1 MRAPEIAV
9 LGAEEPAGNQETVQ
23 MARVTTFISHAHG
36 ESELAALLKAS
47 LVQDFIG
54 LVDIFVSSDFKSIG
68 AGDDWYS
75 AIMSAVRAADI
86 HLVLCSQDSITS
98 PWINI
103 ELGAALCRQERK
115 ILPVCH
121 TNLLWKDFRVRPLA
135 DKQGFDAGTA
145 DGLAY
150 LYATVAGVLGS
161 AVPKVDFGALA
172 AIINEIESRYLE
184 AKTAKALSVDCPT
197 PMNLQVKLPKPRV
210 LCVTSVRFHE
220 VVRKDLDLILA
231 AFPPGTHH
239 EIVADP
245 TVLKGLMAR
254 EKFDIVHVANETCPV
269 TGNLIFTDLAPEER
283 SAETPLELLP
293 AAIFARLVEE
303 CDAALVVLANN
314 ETLPLLVKVL
324 PVTSV
329 AFAEEPVD
337 IPMLIAWLQTFY
349 ALLSGGF
356 SLAEACRK
364 TYAQHQ
370 IPVRLY
376 PKLFTEAAAV
386 SSH

>member
-1 MRAPEIAV
+1 
-9 LGAEEPAGNQETVQ
+9 
-23 MARVTTFISHAHG
+23 MARVTCFISHAHG
-36 ESELAALLKAS
+36 ESELAALLKAR

-54 LVDIFVSSDFKSIG
+54 LLDIFVSSDFKSIG
-68 AGDDWYS
+68 AGEDWYS

-121 TNLLWKDFRVRPLA
+121 TNLRWKDFRVRPLA
-135 DKQGFDAGTA
+135 DKQGFDAGTT

-161 AVPKVDFGALA
+161 AVPRVDFGALA
-172 AIINEIESRYLE
+172 VTINEIEARYLE
-184 AKTAKALSVDCPT
+184 AKTTKAQSVDCPT
-197 PMNLQVKLPKPRV
+197 PINLQVMLPKPRV

-245 TVLKGLMAR
+245 TVLKELMAR

-269 TGNLIFTDLAPEER
+269 TGNLIFTSLAPEER

-303 CDAALVVLANN
+303 CGAALVVLANN

-349 ALLSGGF
+349 SLLSGGF
-356 SLAEACRK
+356 SLSEACRK

-386 SSH
+386 SSR

>member
-1 MRAPEIAV
+1 
-9 LGAEEPAGNQETVQ
+9 
-23 MARVTTFISHAHG
+23 
-36 ESELAALLKAS
+36 
-47 LVQDFIG
+47 
-54 LVDIFVSSDFKSIG
+54 
-68 AGDDWYS
+68 
-75 AIMSAVRAADI
+75 
-86 HLVLCSQDSITS
+86 
-98 PWINI
+98 
-103 ELGAALCRQERK
+103 
-115 ILPVCH
+115 
-121 TNLLWKDFRVRPLA
+121 
-135 DKQGFDAGTA
+135 
-145 DGLAY
+145 
-150 LYATVAGVLGS
+150 
-161 AVPKVDFGALA
+161 
-172 AIINEIESRYLE
+172 
-184 AKTAKALSVDCPT
+184 
-197 PMNLQVKLPKPRV
+197 MNLQVKLPKPRV

-239 EIVADP
+239 EIVTDP

-269 TGNLIFTDLAPEER
+269 TGNLIFTSQAPEER
-283 SAETPLELLP
+283 SDQTPLELLP
-293 AAIFARLVEE
+293 APIFARLVEE
-303 CDAALVVLANN
+303 CEAALVVLANN

-356 SLAEACRK
+356 SLDEACRK

-376 PKLFTEAAAV
+376 PKLFTQAAAV
-386 SSH
+386 SSRA

>member
-9 LGAEEPAGNQETVQ
+9 LGRREQAGNQETMQ

-54 LVDIFVSSDFKSIG
+54 LMDIFVSSDFKSIG
-68 AGDDWYS
+68 AGEDWYS

-121 TNLLWKDFRVRPLA
+121 TNLHWKDFRVRPLA

-150 LYATVAGVLGS
+150 LYATVASVLGS

-197 PMNLQVKLPKPRV
+197 PINLQVKLPKPRV
-210 LCVTSVRFHE
+210 LCVTSARFHE

-293 AAIFARLVEE
+293 AAGKVIGKAGRRRGKLRRARV
-303 CDAALVVLANN
+303 CPDVP
-314 ETLPLLVKVL
+314 PLRERRHRPRDVSA
-324 PVTSV
+324 PGV
-329 AFAEEPVD
+329 AR
-337 IPMLIAWLQTFY
+337 
-349 ALLSGGF
+349 G
-356 SLAEACRK
+356 
-364 TYAQHQ
+364 
-370 IPVRLY
+370 
-376 PKLFTEAAAV
+376 
-386 SSH
+386 